1 MHYNP
6 VRPPNWDAARYRQ
19 ERGAINRIVHDIVAD
34 LGGSISAEHGIGRSR
49 LAELQHYKDAVELEL
64 MRSMKRA
71 IDPLGIMNP
80 GKVLAA

>member
-1 MHYNP
+1 
-6 VRPPNWDAARYRQ
+6 
-19 ERGAINRIVHDIVAD
+19 VHDIVAD